1 MKKRQLHFICTN
13 HACEKLAKVLS
24 TYAHAAFP
32 VGGSDCAQATRESL
46 LDMALRLAE
55 NKDDVFAINPRQ
67 IPMLKS
73 AIKWYFSE
81 VEDNS
86 HLQMSLLGKLSRR

>member
-1 MKKRQLHFICTN
+1 MKKRRLQFSCADD
-13 HACEKLAKVLS
+13 ACQHLS
-24 TYAHAAFP
+24 KTIIAYAHAAFP
-32 VGGSDCAQATRESL
+32 VGGSDCTQATRESL

-55 NKDDVFAINPRQ
+55 NKEDVFAINPRQ
-67 IPMLKS
+67 LPMLKS

-86 HLQMSLLGKLSRR
+86 HLQMSLLAKLSRR